1 MESGWLIPYHS
12 GKRDGISR
20 QCRDISHLPTVE
32 GCMKD
37 GKTQCEQ
44 PNALNILIQIVRL
57 IAPSVA
63 SRVSKQLTSFHHH
76 STQSLSL
83 RKRVLSNPSR
93 PASSDAF
100 ATNGSNS
107 CASQDVLFSNS
118 YTRHN
123 SFRSISFLDIL
134 LHSCSITERISS
146 TAFIRARLHNS
157 QLRGSPLFSNSYI
170 S

>member
-44 PNALNILIQIVRL
+44 PNALNILIQVVRL

-76 STQSLSL
+76 STRSLSL

-118 YTRHN
+118 YTCHN
-123 SFRSISFLDIL
+123 SFRVSRSMIATRYKNPRRIGRQLMALIYSPIL
-134 LHSCSITERISS
+134 ADH
-146 TAFIRARLHNS
+146 
-157 QLRGSPLFSNSYI
+157 GSLAP
-170 S
+170 